1 MTNSIQECTDF
12 KDDII
17 NDEFSGI
24 EEIKESWK
32 HKRTNMIVILMDLLK
47 ISNPEVNK
55 SKKWGT
61 TILIKIIYFGNYS
74 CRN

>member
-1 MTNSIQECTDF
+1 MTNSIQECTADF

-32 HKRTNMIVILMDLLK
+32 HQRTNMIVILMDLLK
-47 ISNPEVNK
+47 ISNPEV
-55 SKKWGT
+55 KKWWT

-74 CRN
+74 CWN

>member
-1 MTNSIQECTDF
+1 MDWWFQESTRIANVNILTNSIQECTDF

-32 HKRTNMIVILMDLLK
+32 HKRTNMTVI
-47 ISNPEVNK
+47 
-55 SKKWGT
+55 
-61 TILIKIIYFGNYS
+61 
-74 CRN
+74 

>member
-1 MTNSIQECTDF
+1 MTNSIQECTADF

-17 NDEFSGI
+17 NDEFSGT

-32 HKRTNMIVILMDLLK
+32 HQRTNMIVILMDLLK
-47 ISNPEVNK
+47 ISNPEV
-55 SKKWGT
+55 KKWWT

-74 CRN
+74 CWN